1 MGTYEVS
8 VEHSFRAWH
17 AIAMPD
23 GSWENSHEH
32 LWATTAVFR
41 SRELDPARGVVID
54 FLDVMRA
61 MTDVA
66 TRLEGRDLNKIEP
79 LSAGGAGA
87 SAERVAEYLARLLRE
102 AMGKDGDKLYCVSV
116 TEAPGCRAAY
126 FLGP

>member
-41 SRELDPARGVVID
+41 SRELNPLTGVVVN

-66 TRLEGRDLNKIEP
+66 TRLEGRDLNKLEP
-79 LSAGGAGA
+79 FASGGA
-87 SAERVAEYLARLLRE
+87 SAERVAEYLANLLRE
-102 AMGKDGDKLYCVSV
+102 AMGKDGDKLYCVIV

-126 FLGP
+126 FPQDR